1 MKTVRA
7 LPPDEAARL
16 AALHRYGILDTPP
29 DPAFDRITSLAAR
42 LFDVPI
48 SLISVVDRDRI
59 WFKSRH
65 GPLGMQEIDREPG
78 LCVSAIGYDGPWVV
92 TDAWADP
99 RAAANRLVTGEPGL
113 RFYAGVALVTP
124 DNHRLGT
131 LCVIGTRPRQ
141 VTAEELGVLTDLA
154 GVVMDEL
161 GLRRA
166 ARETLDRETELRHQA
181 EGLAEALQA
190 GLLPP
195 RPPAVPGMELA
206 SRYQAGE
213 VGLRIG
219 GDFYDVFR
227 LGANDWGFVVG
238 DVCGKGSRAASLTAL
253 ARWTVRAA
261 AVHSF
266 LPSAVLGHLNTVL
279 VGDAG
284 SFDDD
289 HFCSAVFG
297 RVELDTCGAWVTLA
311 SAGHPRP
318 IVVRR
323 AGWIDVRG
331 HVGLPLGMFANPSLA
346 DDRVGL
352 GPGDALI
359 ICTDGIT
366 EARQDR
372 SELFGDEALAELLL
386 DSSRDTAEVVAARIM
401 DAAASFAGGHLRD
414 DVAVLVLRVPEDAR
428 DDPAGRVSDA
438 TGVPAAALRLPGYPL
453 SDLQPDLWDRRP
465 APPREAWIRLA
476 RDPRSLAGLRELLR
490 RLLRSWRMEELAG
503 GDIELLA
510 TEIATNG
517 VVHTESPLT
526 VIVRYLG
533 PVVRVEVGD
542 GSRELPVT
550 GTPAADDLKGR
561 GLVLVEA
568 LASDWGVTPTR
579 TGKRVWF
586 EVPADPPGRSDHH
599 PAGPEAG

>member
-1 MKTVRA
+1 MAMRMVQA
-7 LPPDEAARL
+7 PQPDEAERL
-16 AALHRYGILDTPP
+16 AAVYRYGILDTPS
-29 DPAFDRITSLAAR
+29 DPAFDRITALAAL
-42 LFDVPI
+42 LFEVPI
-48 SLISVVDRDRI
+48 SLITVVDRDRI

-65 GPLGMQEIDREPG
+65 GLRSVEQTDRAPG
-78 LCVSAIGYDGPWVV
+78 LCASAISHDHPWVV
-92 TDAWADP
+92 TDAPIDP
-99 RAAANRLVTGEPGL
+99 RAKANPLVTGELGL

-131 LCVIGTRPRQ
+131 LCVIGTHPRE
-141 VTAEELGVLTDLA
+141 VTAEELAILGALA

-161 GLRRA
+161 GLRLA
-166 ARETLDRETELRHQA
+166 ARETLSREVELRHQA
-181 EGLAEALQA
+181 EDLAEALQA

-195 RPPAVPGMELA
+195 RPPVVPGMELA
-206 SRYQAGE
+206 TRYQAGE
-213 VGLRIG
+213 VGLRVG

-266 LPSAVLGHLNTVL
+266 HPSAVLEHLNAVL

-284 SFDDD
+284 SQDDD
-289 HFCSAVFG
+289 HFCAAVFG

-331 HVGLPLGMFANPSLA
+331 HVGLPLGMFADPSLA

-352 GPGDALI
+352 GPGDSLVT
-359 ICTDGIT
+359 CTDGIT
-366 EARQDR
+366 EARQGR
-372 SELFGDEALAELLL
+372 SEMFGDEALAELLL
-386 DSSRDTAEVVAARIM
+386 DSSGDPAQVVAERIM
-401 DAAASFAGGHLRD
+401 DAARSFAGGYLRD
-414 DVAVLVLRVPEDAR
+414 DVAVLVLRVPDDAA
-428 DDPAGRVSDA
+428 DNPAARVSDA
-438 TGVPAAALRLPGYPL
+438 TGVPADVLRLPGYPL
-453 SDLQPDLWDRRP
+453 SDLQPDLWNRRP
-465 APPREAWIRLA
+465 APPREAWMRLGPD
-476 RDPRSLAGLRELLR
+476 RRSIAELRQLLR
-490 RLLRSWRMEELAG
+490 RLLGSWRMEELAG

-517 VVHTESPLT
+517 VVHTDSPVT

-533 PVVRVEVGD
+533 PVIRVEVGD
-542 GSRELPVT
+542 GSREAPVT
-550 GTPAADDLKGR
+550 GTPSVDDLKGR
-561 GLVLVEA
+561 GLMLVEA
-568 LASDWGVTPTR
+568 LASSWGITPTR

-586 EVPADPPGRSDHH
+586 EVSADPPE
-599 PAGPEAG
+599 PGPPDR